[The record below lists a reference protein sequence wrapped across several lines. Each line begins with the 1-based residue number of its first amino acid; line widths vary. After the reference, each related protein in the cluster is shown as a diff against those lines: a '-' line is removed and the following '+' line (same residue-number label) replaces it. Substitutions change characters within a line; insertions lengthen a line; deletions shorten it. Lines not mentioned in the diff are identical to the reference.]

1 MKLGKFKLH
10 HYINYM
16 VIGLLVIVLGGMSA
30 GGVRFDSSMLFLL
43 EKVAI
48 SIILA
53 VMNIL
58 PIPGLDGGHI
68 VLLLYEG
75 IMRKQP
81 SPKAME
87 IIERIGLFILFG
99 LMILAFSNDI
109 MRFFF

>member
-1 MKLGKFKLH
+1 MNVNEFLTGKCK
-10 HYINYM
+10 IE
-16 VIGLLVIVLGGMSA
+16 VSA
-30 GGVRFDSSMLFLL
+30 
-43 EKVAI
+43 EHT
-48 SIILA
+48 LA

-68 VLLLYEG
+68 ALLLYEG

-81 SPKAME
+81 SPKVME
-87 IIERIGLFILFG
+87 FIERIGLFILFG

>member
-1 MKLGKFKLH
+1 
-10 HYINYM
+10 M
-16 VIGLLVIVLGGMSA
+16 VSLKYLFNKEGVQQVGSFLTIGSLFPNTWDWNA
-30 GGVRFDSSMLFLL
+30 FWSMTAF
-43 EKVAI
+43 I

-75 IMRKQP
+75 IVGRQP
-81 SPKAME
+81 SAKVMDV
-87 IIERIGLFILFG
+87 IEKLGLFLLFG